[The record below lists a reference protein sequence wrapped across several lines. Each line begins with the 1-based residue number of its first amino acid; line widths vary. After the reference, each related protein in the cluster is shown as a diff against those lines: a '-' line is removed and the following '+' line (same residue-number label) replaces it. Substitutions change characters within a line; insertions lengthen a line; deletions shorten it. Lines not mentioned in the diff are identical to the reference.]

1 MPYLAK
7 LEKAGIPTVIVD
19 LEDQH
24 NMVEEEAMVNG
35 IPHLR
40 YLPASRTLPGPED
53 VVQWI
58 EPMLEALTRPLT
70 DKEKVAVVTGGA
82 SGIGKA
88 ASLLMAREGAAVAV
102 TDITD
107 EAGKEVVDEIT
118 NNGGSAAFWH
128 MNVADE
134 QEVEKV
140 FSEINTKYGK
150 INILVNNA
158 GIPGSMT
165 PTHELPTEEWHRV
178 IDIDLNGVFYCT
190 KHVIE
195 YMKKSGVGSIVNMS
209 SMLGLIGGADI
220 AYHAAKGGVRL
231 MTKSDASVY
240 APDNIRVN
248 SIHPGYIM
256 TPMFRNVA
264 RNSPVGEQAFYK
276 QITDGIP
283 AGRLGEPEDVAR
295 TILWLASDDSDYITG
310 LEVIVDGGF
319 ILQ

>member
-1 MPYLAK
+1 MDRVK
-7 LEKAGIPTVIVD
+7 G
-19 LEDQH
+19 
-24 NMVEEEAMVNG
+24 
-35 IPHLR
+35 
-40 YLPASRTLPGPED
+40 
-53 VVQWI
+53 
-58 EPMLEALTRPLT
+58 
-70 DKEKVAVVTGGA
+70 KVAIVTGGA

-88 ASLLMAREGAAVAV
+88 SAILLAKEGAEVAV
-102 TDITD
+102 TDISD
-107 EAGKEVVDEIT
+107 DAGKEVVEEIKK
-118 NNGGSAAFWH
+118 NGGTADYWH

-134 QEVEKV
+134 KEVEKA
-140 FSEINTKYGK
+140 FTEIYDRYGK

-165 PTHELPTEEWHRV
+165 PTHELPTEEWNRV

-190 KHVIE
+190 KHVIN
-195 YMKKSGVGSIVNMS
+195 YMKKSGGGSIVNMS
-209 SMLGLIGGADI
+209 SMLGLIGGSDI

-231 MTKSDASVY
+231 MTKSDATVY

-256 TPMFRNVA
+256 TPLFQNVA
-264 RNSPVGEQAFYK
+264 KNSPVGEQAFYK

-310 LEVIVDGGF
+310 IEVIVDGGF

>member
-1 MPYLAK
+1 MDRVK
-7 LEKAGIPTVIVD
+7 GKAAI
-19 LEDQH
+19 
-24 NMVEEEAMVNG
+24 
-35 IPHLR
+35 
-40 YLPASRTLPGPED
+40 
-53 VVQWI
+53 
-58 EPMLEALTRPLT
+58 
-70 DKEKVAVVTGGA
+70 VTGGA
-82 SGIGKA
+82 SGIGRA
-88 ASLLMAREGAAVAV
+88 AAVLLAKEGARVAV

-107 EAGKEVVDEIT
+107 GAGKEVVEEIT
-118 NNGGSAAFWH
+118 KNGDAADYWH

-134 QEVEKV
+134 KEVEKV
-140 FSEINTKYGK
+140 FAEIYDKYWK

-165 PTHELPTEEWHRV
+165 PTHELPTEEWNRI

-190 KHVIE
+190 KHVIN
-195 YMKKSGVGSIVNMS
+195 YMKKSGGGSIVNMS

-231 MTKSDASVY
+231 MTKSDATVY

-256 TPMFRNVA
+256 TPLFQNVA
-264 RNSPVGEQAFYK
+264 KNSPVGEQAFYK

-310 LEVIVDGGF
+310 IEVIVDGGF

>member
-1 MPYLAK
+1 MDRVKGKTA
-7 LEKAGIPTVIVD
+7 I
-19 LEDQH
+19 
-24 NMVEEEAMVNG
+24 
-35 IPHLR
+35 
-40 YLPASRTLPGPED
+40 
-53 VVQWI
+53 
-58 EPMLEALTRPLT
+58 
-70 DKEKVAVVTGGA
+70 VTGGA
-82 SGIGKA
+82 SGIGRA
-88 ASLLMAREGAAVAV
+88 ASVLLAKEGARVAV

-107 EAGKEVVDEIT
+107 DAGEVVVEEIIK
-118 NNGGSAAFWH
+118 NGGAADYWH

-134 QEVEKV
+134 KEVEKV
-140 FSEINTKYGK
+140 FSEIYDKYGK

-165 PTHELPTEEWHRV
+165 PTHELPTEEWNRV

-190 KHVIE
+190 KHVIN
-195 YMKKSGVGSIVNMS
+195 YMKKSGGGSIINMS

-231 MTKSDASVY
+231 MTKSDATVY

-256 TPMFRNVA
+256 TPLFQNVA
-264 RNSPVGEQAFYK
+264 KNSPVGEQAFYK

-295 TILWLASDDSDYITG
+295 TKLWLASDDSDYITG
-310 LEVIVDGGF
+310 IEVIVDGGF

>member
-1 MPYLAK
+1 MDRVK
-7 LEKAGIPTVIVD
+7 DKAAI
-19 LEDQH
+19 
-24 NMVEEEAMVNG
+24 
-35 IPHLR
+35 
-40 YLPASRTLPGPED
+40 
-53 VVQWI
+53 
-58 EPMLEALTRPLT
+58 
-70 DKEKVAVVTGGA
+70 VTGGA
-82 SGIGKA
+82 SGIGRA
-88 ASLLMAREGAAVAV
+88 AAVLLAKEGAKVAV
-102 TDITD
+102 TDISDDDGKTVIN
-107 EAGKEVVDEIT
+107 EILTAGGTADY
-118 NNGGSAAFWH
+118 WH
-128 MNVADE
+128 MDVADE
-134 QEVEKV
+134 KEVEEV
-140 FSEINTKYGK
+140 FADINGKYGK

-165 PTHELPTEEWHRV
+165 PTHELPTEEWKRV

-190 KHVIE
+190 KHVINH
-195 YMKKSGVGSIVNMS
+195 MKKAGGGSIVNMS

-231 MTKSDASVY
+231 MTKSDATVY

-256 TPMFRNVA
+256 TPLFQNVA
-264 RNSPVGEQAFYK
+264 KNSGIGEQAFYK

-283 AGRLGEPEDVAR
+283 AGRLGQPEDVAR

>member
-1 MPYLAK
+1 MDRVK
-7 LEKAGIPTVIVD
+7 G
-19 LEDQH
+19 
-24 NMVEEEAMVNG
+24 
-35 IPHLR
+35 
-40 YLPASRTLPGPED
+40 
-53 VVQWI
+53 
-58 EPMLEALTRPLT
+58 
-70 DKEKVAVVTGGA
+70 KVAIVTGGA

-88 ASLLMAREGAAVAV
+88 AAMLLAKEGAEVAVA
-102 TDITD
+102 DISD
-107 EAGKEVVDEIT
+107 DAGKGVVEEIKK
-118 NNGGSAAFWH
+118 NVGKADYWH

-134 QEVEKV
+134 KEVEEA
-140 FSEINTKYGK
+140 FTEIYDKYGK

-165 PTHELPTEEWHRV
+165 PTHELPTEEWNRV

-190 KHVIE
+190 KHVIN
-195 YMKKSGVGSIVNMS
+195 YMKKSGGGSIVNMS
-209 SMLGLIGGADI
+209 SMLGLIGGNDI

-231 MTKSDASVY
+231 MTKSDATVY

-256 TPMFRNVA
+256 TPLFQNVA
-264 RNSPVGEQAFYK
+264 KNSPVGEQAFYK

-310 LEVIVDGGF
+310 IEVIVDGGF